1 MPSRYVQIA
10 LTYTRPWPL
19 RIWAMAAAAGM
30 LWMVCALVFMPVDFG
45 VQATILLT
53 GGIMAVWVGAM
64 ITSHA
69 KEQLADP
76 RASLGAELPHAAPR
90 RRRRCCSRSSSS
102 GWRCSSETCRT
113 RPIGT
118 TSGRPAISRSCW

>member
-1 MPSRYVQIA
+1 MPSRYVRIA

-53 GGIMAVWVGAM
+53 GGIMTVWAGAM

-76 RASLGAELPHAAPR
+76 RASLVPNFRTPHLVVAAVLF
-90 RRRRCCSRSSSS
+90 
-102 GWRCSSETCRT
+102 
-113 RPIGT
+113 
-118 TSGRPAISRSCW
+118 AIFVVGLAML